1 MMFCTNHI
9 NMDMWAEQAQEVIKK
24 LKGKKLKFAKSM
36 PLHQFGL
43 VLYIETLF
51 SKWCPYDDMSW
62 IYEY

>member
-1 MMFCTNHI
+1 
-9 NMDMWAEQAQEVIKK
+9 
-24 LKGKKLKFAKSM
+24 M

-43 VLYIETLF
+43 ILYIEALF